1 MIIRTILLV
10 LIFISTAAKAQY
22 APAAGQAGST
32 AIYKDSSVF
41 INWASG
47 TTASRGWLNAQDTSL
62 GFATNG
68 TDNNALGIAD
78 NSTLSLG
85 DGGLAVLTFA
95 HPIVDGPSWDFAV
108 FENSFD
114 DYFLE
119 LAFVEV
125 SSDGQHYVRFPANSL
140 TQTDTQ
146 ITAFGTLDP
155 TKLNNL
161 AGKYKGGY
169 GTPFDLSELVGS
181 PFLDI
186 LNINYIRIIDVVG
199 SLDSNL
205 ASYDSDNNPIN
216 DPFPTPFPSA
226 GFDLDAVGIINQS
239 VGISEYKT
247 ELEISIFPNPCNEI
261 LHVKTNSN
269 AKVEIYNMLCQVV
282 VNQNIEAGISKINTS
297 NLSKGVYI
305 VNIISDIE
313 RISSKMVI
321 E

>member
-68 TDNNALGIAD
+68 IDNNALGIAD

>member
-1 MIIRTILLV
+1 MISRTILLV
-10 LIFISTAAKAQY
+10 FLFLSITAQAQY

-32 AIYKDSSVF
+32 AISKDSSVF
-41 INWASG
+41 VNWSTGAAV
-47 TTASRGWLNAQDTSL
+47 TRGWINAQDTSL
-62 GFATNG
+62 GITSNG
-68 TDNNALGIAD
+68 IDNNALGIAD
-78 NSTLSLG
+78 NSTVSLG
-85 DGGLAVLTFA
+85 DGGLALLTFA
-95 HPIVDGPSWDFAV
+95 HPIVNGPSWDFAV

-169 GTPFDLSELVGS
+169 GTPFDLSELDGI

-186 LNINYIRIIDVVG
+186 QNINYIRIIDVMG
-199 SLDSNL
+199 SIDSNF
-205 ASYDSDNNPIN
+205 ASYDSNNNPIN
-216 DPFPTPFPSA
+216 DPFPTPYPSS
-226 GFDLDAVGIINQS
+226 GFDLDAVGIIHQS
-239 VGISEYKT
+239 VGIDESNIQSK
-247 ELEISIFPNPCNEI
+247 ISVYPNPCNEI
-261 LHVKTNSN
+261 LYIKTNSN
-269 AKVEIYNMLCQVV
+269 AEVEIYNLLSQLVV
-282 VNQNIEAGISKINTS
+282 KQYLKKGINKVNTS
-297 NLSKGVYI
+297 RLPKGVYI
-305 VNIISDIE
+305 VNIVSDNKKN
-313 RISSKMVI
+313 SSRLIV

>member
-32 AIYKDSSVF
+32 AIWKDSSVF
-41 INWASG
+41 VNWASG
-47 TTASRGWLNAQDTSL
+47 ATASRGWLNAQDTSL

-169 GTPFDLSELVGS
+169 GTPFDLSELAGS

-186 LNINYIRIIDVVG
+186 QNINYIRIIDVVG
-199 SLDSNL
+199 SLDSNF

-247 ELEISIFPNPCNEI
+247 ELEIYIFPNPCNEI

-305 VNIISDIE
+305 VNIISE
-313 RISSKMVI
+313 TQRISSKMVV